1 MLPAGA
7 QAGCHT
13 ACRPS
18 ENSRLSEHVH
28 SGLLPARS
36 QNITAKM
43 RTAFEYLVERIVSRR
58 CVPLLGAGISMG
70 AGRRG
75 TPWDGHHVKVMIENV
90 LALTLTARMARVLGE
105 PPNVR
110 GAQMC
115 PKCRLAFREYGL
127 ESAPHCTGT
136 CWTCDL
142 REASEARALTKI
154 CEAFLWEHGGPNVEC
169 TYAKLVQTLDIEEF
183 AELDPTAAH
192 FYLAFLARE
201 GLITEVVTTNY
212 DCNLERAYEATWSSQ
227 APVSASTPCAIFDL
241 TSFATNAA
249 RSSHW
254 TPGADTAHP
263 LKVYKINGC
272 SAQLKRE
279 PQHAVDI
286 LLTASQL
293 QDWRARRWAADFFR
307 TKVRTACIVTV
318 GFGSDEPQVVHTLQQ
333 VLEEFS
339 GIRLKGRPALATSVF
354 DATNAPIVT
363 TYEHYPSFPQ
373 LQLVNGFSAWWTGA
387 AANGA
392 ELVIGPY
399 QRALKSP
406 EAASKATRP
415 PGLTADALWADIFQ
429 AVFTCLLVRHLRDA
443 AITSNAAFT
452 SVVPYANQHLS
463 LLAEQ
468 LYLNSRE
475 RLALAHNRSHWL
487 CEFENVGGASA
498 AARPQLTRSVAHMLR
513 RDGRPSVYSALSDH
527 GSLFAELAFLL
538 SVLEPAF
545 RSRADVVADEL
556 DFWQRL
562 IFRANGVIEIV
573 VSSPEE
579 DGGVSNTSVFVSC
592 SRTCQAGRPL
602 ETNDDLTGARRL
614 EIVVGG
620 TRSRFNDL
628 DRRCYALGQGGQTPV
643 AVIRLDWAAIFPM
656 DLPVRSYGDLRMR
669 LMDAIRFPT
678 KYRRRLD
685 PSIRSNRFLQPET
698 AGK

>member
-1 MLPAGA
+1 M
-7 QAGCHT
+7 
-13 ACRPS
+13 
-18 ENSRLSEHVH
+18 
-28 SGLLPARS
+28 
-36 QNITAKM
+36 K
-43 RTAFEYLVERIVSRR
+43 TAFEYLVERIVSRR
-58 CVPLLGAGISMG
+58 CLPLVGAGIS
-70 AGRRG
+70 AASRRRG
-75 TPWDGHHVKVMIENV
+75 ATWDGHDVKAMIAKV
-90 LALTLTARMARVLGE
+90 LARTLTARITRLLGSPPHIRGTRV
-105 PPNVR
+105 
-110 GAQMC
+110 C
-115 PKCRLAFREYGL
+115 TSCRNAFREYGF
-127 ESAPHCTGT
+127 ESSLDCNGK
-136 CWTCDL
+136 CWICDL
-142 REASEARALTKI
+142 REARDARALTKV
-154 CEAFLWEHGGPNVEC
+154 CEAFLWEHGGPNEES
-169 TYAKLVQTLDIEEF
+169 TYAELVRALDIQEF
-183 AELDPTAAH
+183 VELDPTAAH

-212 DCNLERAYEATWSSQ
+212 DCNLERAYEATWPSQ
-227 APVSASTPCAIFDL
+227 APLSASTACAIFDL

-272 SAQLKRE
+272 AAQLKNE
-279 PQHAVDI
+279 PGHAVDI

-339 GIRLKGRPALATSVF
+339 GIKPKGRPTLAASVF
-354 DATNAPIVT
+354 DAANAPVVT

-392 ELVIGPY
+392 DLVIGPY
-399 QRALKSP
+399 QRAIKPLDATS
-406 EAASKATRP
+406 EAAQP
-415 PGLTADALWADIFQ
+415 LGLTADALWADVFQ
-429 AVFTCLLVRHLRDA
+429 AVFTRLLVRQLRDA

-468 LYLNSRE
+468 LELNSRE
-475 RLALAHNRSHWL
+475 RLALAHERSHWIGEL
-487 CEFENVGGASA
+487 ENVGDASIA
-498 AARPQLTRSVAHMLR
+498 GRPQLTRSVAHMLR
-513 RDGRPSVYSALSDH
+513 RGSRPLVYSALSDH

-545 RSRADVVADEL
+545 RSRADVMADGL
-556 DFWQRL
+556 GIWQRL
-562 IFRANGVIEIV
+562 IFRGNGVIEII
-573 VSSPEE
+573 VSPPTE
-579 DGGVSNTSVFVSC
+579 GGYARNTSVFVSC

-628 DRRCYALGQGGQTPV
+628 DRRCYALGPDGQTPV
-643 AVIRLDWAAIFPM
+643 AVIRLDWAAIFPR
-656 DLPVRSYGDLRMR
+656 DLPVRSYGDLGIR
-669 LMDAIRFPT
+669 LMDAIKFPT

-685 PSIRSNRFLQPET
+685 SSIRSNRFLQPE
-698 AGK
+698 AGGK

>member
-1 MLPAGA
+1 
-7 QAGCHT
+7 
-13 ACRPS
+13 
-18 ENSRLSEHVH
+18 
-28 SGLLPARS
+28 
-36 QNITAKM
+36 M

-58 CVPLLGAGISMG
+58 CVPLVGAGISMG
-70 AGRRG
+70 AGRLG
-75 TPWDGHHVKVMIENV
+75 APWDGHHVKVMIEKV

-110 GAQMC
+110 GVPVC
-115 PKCRLAFREYGL
+115 PKCRLSFREYGL
-127 ESAPHCTGT
+127 ESAPHCTGM

-142 REASEARALTKI
+142 REASEARALTKA
-154 CEAFLWEHGGPNVEC
+154 CEAFLWEYGGPNEES
-169 TYAKLVQTLDIEEF
+169 TYAELVQTLDIHEF

-212 DCNLERAYEATWSSQ
+212 DCNLERAYEATWPTQ
-227 APVSASTPCAIFDL
+227 APVSASTACAIFDL

-272 SAQLKRE
+272 AAQLKRE
-279 PQHAVDI
+279 PGHAVDI

-339 GIRLKGRPALATSVF
+339 GIRPKGRPALAASVF
-354 DATNAPIVT
+354 DAANAPVVT

-373 LQLVNGFSAWWTGA
+373 LQLVNGFSAWWSGA

-399 QRALKSP
+399 QRAVKPLDAES
-406 EAASKATRP
+406 EAARP
-415 PGLTADALWADIFQ
+415 PGLTADELWADVFQ
-429 AVFTCLLVRHLRDA
+429 AVFTRLLVRQLRDA
-443 AITSNAAFT
+443 AVTSNAAFT

-468 LYLNSRE
+468 LELNSRE
-475 RLALAHNRSHWL
+475 QLALAHKRSHWIAEL
-487 CEFENVGGASA
+487 ENVAGASI

-513 RDGRPSVYSALSDH
+513 RGSLPLVYSALSDH

-538 SVLEPAF
+538 SVLEPAL
-545 RSRADVVADEL
+545 RNRADVMADGL
-556 DFWQRL
+556 GIWQRL
-562 IFRANGVIEIV
+562 IFRGNGVIEII
-573 VSSPEE
+573 VSPPDE
-579 DGGVSNTSVFVSC
+579 GGYPWNTSVFVSC

-602 ETNDDLTGARRL
+602 ETNDDITGARRL

-628 DRRCYALGQGGQTPV
+628 DRRCYALGHDGQTPV

-685 PSIRSNRFLQPET
+685 SSIRSNRFLQPE
-698 AGK
+698 AGGK